1 MFGGFD
7 ITLQETEKVV
17 LFWQVYT
24 CLKLTELPL
33 TTITTNYEGLID
45 TDPVRSLVTELSPH
59 CCTACSRH

>member
-24 CLKLTELPL
+24 CLKLTELL
-33 TTITTNYEGLID
+33 QLIMKG
-45 TDPVRSLVTELSPH
+45 
-59 CCTACSRH
+59 